1 MVFIGMIDFIY
12 NKLLIRKPGRKR
24 IRKFVC
30 FPDPLSLITN
40 TFTKMNRRSHHHYFI
55 LFLTVILTACQTS
68 AAMPSIEPT
77 QPTALDPLITT
88 ASPSPTLTSLPTLT
102 ASPSA
107 VPSPTPTITPIP
119 VTTILFT
126 GNIVP
131 ARCVQATIDATG
143 DTDYIYKEVKDIIS
157 QADIAVGVFNGTM
170 SDYPTH
176 TGCVPTYVLVGSPGN
191 ADAMQ
196 RAGFDVMSVAT
207 NHIKDCGK
215 LDCGDRAFFDTL
227 DNLRRVN
234 ILPVGAG
241 KNAQEA
247 LQPVVVTV
255 NGVRFG
261 FVSLG
266 QLQQGGVFAT
276 DEKAGIAEL
285 TSENIVSA
293 TAATKK
299 VADVVIFMPHW
310 GPENV
315 SSPNWLQRNLAHE
328 IVEAGADIVV
338 GNHTHV
344 VQGLQEISAVP
355 VFYGLGNFVFD
366 QWQHDRQQ
374 AVILKLMFQGA
385 KYIGYEFIPTRV
397 EENGTVHIA
406 DSEEAAE
413 ILDRITQASQGLR

>member
-1 MVFIGMIDFIY
+1 M
-12 NKLLIRKPGRKR
+12 KR
-24 IRKFVC
+24 R
-30 FPDPLSLITN
+30 L
-40 TFTKMNRRSHHHYFI
+40 HHYNFTII
-55 LFLTVILTACQTS
+55 LTLLLTACQS
-68 AAMPSIEPT
+68 AATISAESV
-77 QPTALDPLITT
+77 QPTASDPVISATN
-88 ASPSPTLTSLPTLT
+88 PSPTMTSLPTLT

-107 VPSPTPTITPIP
+107 VPSLTPTITPIP
-119 VTTILFT
+119 VTTLLFT

-143 DTDYIYKEVKDIIS
+143 DTDYIYAEVKEVIS

-215 LDCGDRAFFDTL
+215 MDCGDRAFFDTL
-227 DNLRRVN
+227 DNLRRVG

-241 KNAQEA
+241 KNEQEA

-266 QLQQGGVFAT
+266 QLQQGGVFAAA
-276 DEKAGIAEL
+276 EKAGIAEL
-285 TSENIVSA
+285 TSENIIRA
-293 TAATKK
+293 IKATKK
-299 VADVVIFMPHW
+299 IADVVIFMPHW

-328 IVEAGADIVV
+328 IVEAGADVVV

-344 VQGLQEISAVP
+344 VQGLQEISGVP

-366 QWQHDRQQ
+366 QWQRDRQQ
-374 AVILKLMFQGA
+374 AVMLKLMFQGST
-385 KYIGYEFIPTRV
+385 YIGYEFVPTRV
-397 EENGTVHIA
+397 DENGTVHIA
-406 DSEEAAE
+406 GDEEATE